1 MFKNWKERREYS
13 RLPLRVY
20 GLLLI
25 AILLFFSAAQW
36 KVSPSHLIN
45 IIRQNAPLG
54 IVAIAQTIVLLM
66 GGIDLSVGAVISLT
80 NILSTAIMAGN
91 PDNILPG
98 VAISLGIALLIGF
111 INGITIARFK
121 MPPFLIT
128 MAMATMIQGG
138 YYVYT
143 RGIPH
148 GSMPASFRVI
158 SEGWLGPIPIA
169 ALLWLGIWGIL
180 SLILYK
186 TPYGKHIYFTG
197 ANPKTAWLS
206 GIPTTTV
213 TVSAYM
219 LCSFLAGV
227 AGLILT
233 AFIGVPSTGVG
244 DSYTL
249 NSIAASVIGGT
260 SFAGGVGTLE
270 GTFPGV
276 LIMVLLQSTLTILN
290 IPEAGKSISQ
300 GVVIAVMV
308 AINMRVAKPGRRK
321 KA

>member
-1 MFKNWKERREYS
+1 MLKNWKENRRYS

-20 GLLLI
+20 GLLLL

-45 IIRQNAPLG
+45 IVRQNAPLG

-66 GGIDLSVGAVISLT
+66 GGIDLSVGAVMSLT
-80 NILSTAIMAGN
+80 NILSTALMAGN
-91 PDNILPG
+91 PDNMVLG
-98 VAISLGIALLIGF
+98 VVVSLGFALLIGF
-111 INGITIARFK
+111 VNGVIIARFK

-128 MAMATMIQGG
+128 MAMATIIQGG

-143 RGIPH
+143 RGIPR
-148 GSMPASFRVI
+148 GSLPVAFRVI

-169 ALLWLGIWGIL
+169 ALIWLGIWGIL
-180 SLILYK
+180 SLILYR
-186 TPYGKHIYFTG
+186 TPYGKHVYFTG
-197 ANPKTAWLS
+197 ANPQTAWLS
-206 GIPTTTV
+206 GISTTGV

-227 AGLILT
+227 AGLMLT

-249 NSIAASVIGGT
+249 NSIAAAVIGGT

-308 AINMRVAKPGRRK
+308 AINMRVAKSGRRK